1 MREIF
6 NEKKRGMCMHEFVFS
21 GEFLRKYGI
30 NVLDIA
36 KGLIDRGY
44 HPPTIYFPLNVP
56 EAVMIEPTETEDKD
70 KLDSFVK
77 TMTELIELAK
87 TKPNDLHN
95 APTTTPVGRLD
106 EVKAAKDMRLNYS

>member
-1 MREIF
+1 
-6 NEKKRGMCMHEFVFS
+6 MHEFVFS

-70 KLDSFVK
+70 KLDSFVE
-77 TMTELIELAK
+77 TMSELIELAK
-87 TKPNDLHN
+87 NKPADLHN
-95 APTTTPVGRLD
+95 APITTPVGRLD